1 MQKKQPLCAPSL
13 PPFPYIFFNM
23 FDGFFLSFPSL
34 PSPHPPP
41 HDIIINLR
49 KKRNKAKNAGEI
61 PLKSIIQSNI
71 FLFCPPVLWK

>member
-1 MQKKQPLCAPSL
+1 MQKKPPLYAPSL

-23 FDGFFLSFPSL
+23 FDGFLSFPSL

-41 HDIIINLR
+41 HDFIINLQ
-49 KKRNKAKNAGEI
+49 KKKNKTKNAGEI

-71 FLFCPPVLWK
+71 FVLQFFGSET